1 LPFCLFYKV
10 IITTYGTIVSMP
22 AFDQTDFEG
31 SPADDVGMSII
42 ERLFTN
48 VVHALFVVIHD
59 PTINASLQ
67 VAALK

>member
-1 LPFCLFYKV
+1 
-10 IITTYGTIVSMP
+10 MP